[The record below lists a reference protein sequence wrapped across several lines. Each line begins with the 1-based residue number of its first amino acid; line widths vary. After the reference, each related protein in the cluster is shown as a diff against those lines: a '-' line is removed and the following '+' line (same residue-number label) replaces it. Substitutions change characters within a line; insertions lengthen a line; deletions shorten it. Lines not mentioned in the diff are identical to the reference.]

1 MKKIANFIF
10 ETSVLKRLP
19 RAGWYVLGT
28 PFESVAEHSWHAT
41 IIGMVLAYE
50 AHADVNKVVQIL
62 IIHDIAEIRTGDF
75 NKMQNLYAKKDEMK
89 AVLDQSKGLPF

>member
-19 RAGWYVLGT
+19 RSGWYVLGT

-41 IIGMVLAYE
+41 IIGMVLT
-50 AHADVNKVVQIL
+50 HLSNADVKKQI
-62 IIHDIAEIRTGDF
+62 HREYKT
-75 NKMQNLYAKKDEMK
+75 E
-89 AVLDQSKGLPF
+89 